1 MGGRVAINAV
11 CEDCVKKKNCG
22 KSKIRWCWCK
32 VKKDVFKTSWGCFSY
47 KSVVKDAYFIDGIWC
62 KERWSAVYVDVD
74 LAGLG
79 KGRKTY
85 CDDFLKIWPK
95 N

>member
-1 MGGRVAINAV
+1 MKIVL
-11 CEDCVKKKNCG
+11 KNLG
-22 KSKIRWCWCK
+22 KSDVLAKF
-32 VKKDVFKTSWGCFSY
+32 KKTFLKRLLDVFSY